1 MRLSRG
7 SRWFLAFAILGV
19 AGLAAGVWYLDT
31 EVFVDDVVAGEPVE
45 YTVQRGASVRFVGDE
60 LEELG
65 VVRSSFRFRSAAE
78 DAELATSLQPGL
90 FELETGMEIEEAI
103 EVLAAGPL
111 APPTIAF
118 TVPEGLTVEQTLE
131 VLAEQFPG
139 HEVEDY
145 REVLDARRDVDLD
158 AGAEDGEAEG
168 DGEDGEDGG
177 EDQNGDRDLA
187 AQAALAGLLTV
198 PDWVPDPARAPSDLE
213 AFEGLL
219 WPETYQIDDTAGPQ
233 QVLQRM
239 VDQLGVELRAVP
251 EELRAGVAEEDLYEQ
266 LILASLIERETRV
279 DAERSEVA
287 GVIANRLQQDMR
299 LQIDATVV
307 YALGGGPR
315 DIVSFDDLE
324 VDSPHNTYRIEGL
337 PPTPISGVGRAA
349 FQAAFD
355 PAETDNLF
363 YVLDPACDG
372 SHRFAETFEEHE
384 ANVAAFRENNRCQGG
399 EVG

>member
-7 SRWFLAFAILGV
+7 SRWFLAFAMLGV

-103 EVLAAGPL
+103 EVLAAGPV
-111 APPTIAF
+111 APPTIRF
-118 TVPEGLTVEQTLE
+118 TVPEGLTVAQTLE

-145 REVLDARRDVDLD
+145 REVLDARRDVEVD
-158 AGAEDGEAEG
+158 AGAEAGEDEAEDDGEE
-168 DGEDGEDGG
+168 
-177 EDQNGDRDLA
+177 QTGDRDLA

-198 PDWVPDPARAPSDLE
+198 PDWVPDPAEVRSDLE

-219 WPETYQIDDTAGPQ
+219 WPETYEVDDTAAPQ

-239 VDQLGVELRAVP
+239 IDQLGVELRAVP
-251 EELRAGVAEEDLYEQ
+251 EELRANVADEDLYEQ

-287 GVIANRLQQDMR
+287 GVIANRLEQDMR

-315 DIVSFDDLE
+315 DIVTFDDLE

-384 ANVAAFRENNRCQGG
+384 ANVAEFRENNRCQGG

>member
-7 SRWFLAFAILGV
+7 SRWFLAFGVLGLAAV
-19 AGLAAGVWYLDT
+19 AAGVWYLDT
-31 EVFVDDVVAGEPVE
+31 EVFVDEFEPGEPVE

-65 VVRSSFRFRSAAE
+65 VVRSSFRFRTAAE
-78 DAELATSLQPGL
+78 DAELAASLQPGL
-90 FELETGMEIEEAI
+90 FELETGMAIDDAI
-103 EVLAAGPL
+103 EVLAAGPI
-111 APPTIAF
+111 APPTIRF
-118 TVPEGLTVEQTLE
+118 TVPEGLTVEQTLTS
-131 VLAEQFPG
+131 LAEQFPG

-145 REVLDARRDVDLD
+145 REVLDERRAVDLD
-158 AGAEDGEAEG
+158 AEDEDGEPI
-168 DGEDGEDGG
+168 
-177 EDQNGDRDLA
+177 DRATL
-187 AQAALAGLLTV
+187 LAGLLQV
-198 PDWVPDPARAPSDLE
+198 PEWVPDPAGVSGDLE

-219 WPETYQIDDTAGPQ
+219 WPQTYEVDDRASPQ

-239 VDQLGVELRAVP
+239 LDQLDVELAAVP
-251 EELRAGVAEEDLYEQ
+251 AELREEVDDDDLYDT

-287 GVIANRLQQDMR
+287 GVIANRLEQEMR

-315 DIVSFDDLE
+315 DIVTFEDLE
-324 VDSPHNTYRIEGL
+324 EDSPYNTYLVDGL
-337 PPTPISGVGRAA
+337 PPTPISGVGTAA
-349 FQAAFD
+349 FRAAFD
-355 PAETDNLF
+355 PADTDNLF

-384 ANVAAFRENNRCQGG
+384 ANVAAFRENNRCQDDQIG
-399 EVG
+399 